1 MKNILKL
8 KNHITINGTTVSELS
23 YDSEEISAAKFA
35 EADVKR
41 KMAAGMKN
49 ISISPAAEF
58 DTGLHLYLGFAAIL
72 AVNPEYDFSDV
83 ERIHGV
89 DLIDVMGIGRNFIL
103 KSEETNSL
111 SSNSDEQSELTAE
124 PTSQA

>member
-41 KMAAGMKN
+41 KIAAGMKN

-72 AVNPEYDFSDV
+72 AINPEYDFSDV

-103 KSEETNSL
+103 KSEETASP
-111 SSNSDEQSELTAE
+111 SSNSDEQSEPTAE
-124 PTSQA
+124 PILQA

>member
-111 SSNSDEQSELTAE
+111 SSNSDEQSVPTAE
-124 PTSQA
+124 PTLQA